1 MSSILSL
8 KDILDNSARELNITG
23 IGIVKVRDPT
33 TRDRIESR
41 VEAKKDSRWT
51 ELTEPEKSALVL
63 DLLAIR
69 MVVEPKISL
78 EDYYT
83 ANSVTLSNIIDAVI
97 MDYTL
102 RFRKL
107 QGKRSKE
114 IQDFLNQTKEDNQ
127 KNSISS

>member
-8 KDILDNSARELNITG
+8 KDILDNTSRDLVITG
-23 IGIVKVRDPT
+23 IGTVKVRDPT

-41 VEAKKDSRWT
+41 QDAKKDSRWV
-51 ELTEPEKSALVL
+51 ELTEQEKSALVL
-63 DLLAIR
+63 DLLALKMIT
-69 MVVEPKISL
+69 EPAITL
-78 EDYYT
+78 EEYYK

-114 IQDFLNQTKEDNQ
+114 IADFLNQTKEDNQ
-127 KNSISS
+127 KNSTSS